1 MSIFSQKL
9 YSDVLYKKTY
19 KNIIKMEFCF
29 FIYLND
35 FEKKKKMQKNQNSLM
50 QILRDD
56 IMINV
61 PATVQFYSFDFS

>member
-1 MSIFSQKL
+1 MSIFSRKL

-35 FEKKKKMQKNQNSLM
+35 FEKKQNAKKSEFVNANFARRYNDKCACYS
-50 QILRDD
+50 
-56 IMINV
+56 
-61 PATVQFYSFDFS
+61 TVL